1 MLKII
6 LFRHLF
12 VAVVVFNIMIINNI
26 IKFPWISLIINS
38 FAEFFLNDV
47 DPKNFGKNFH
57 FKRIFMLKTLKK
69 RQKKRFW

>member
-38 FAEFFLNDV
+38 FAEFFLMMSTQ
-47 DPKNFGKNFH
+47 
-57 FKRIFMLKTLKK
+57 RTLEK
-69 RQKKRFW
+69 FSF

>member
-47 DPKNFGKNFH
+47 DPKNFGKIFILRG
-57 FKRIFMLKTLKK
+57 FLCLKR
-69 RQKKRFW
+69 